1 METIKATGM
10 GLVKVDQSGWQEMA
24 RYRLAGLD
32 LEASTSKTG
41 ELAHRKLECLGAID
55 QGVRLVEQQLPSFG
69 HDNAA
74 SHTMEQFRA
83 NSRSSHAIAARHR
96 GKSKSK
102 GVGRARDAFALGNG
116 DKDLQIDQA
125 SCRRL
130 LGRWCL
136 GLSTGHHMNSG
147 RLG

>member
-83 NSRSSHAIAARHR
+83 ELPFESRHR
-96 GKSKSK
+96 CPTPREEQ
-102 GVGRARDAFALGNG
+102 VQGRRSRA
-116 DKDLQIDQA
+116 
-125 SCRRL
+125 
-130 LGRWCL
+130 
-136 GLSTGHHMNSG
+136 
-147 RLG
+147 